1 MDLYAYGQI
10 PNLEQIMVDNNISI
24 PRLRGLRLMKDEKPI
39 TKEEMDDLAKSYGL
53 YDCDNLCRCGFRPNA
68 GWITMSTYTDMIA
81 EKYLEYEEHNGRKMH
96 TQPIYIK
103 WDKVHGKKRKAFKYV
118 LKQSKKRVYNQY
130 KMWNKYCG
138 RDDVLYIHCRL
149 GAGNW
154 FGYDCDTI
162 IKSQPWFLDC
172 VEDSFDGTYL
182 DVYAKIN
189 LGGVT

>member
-1 MDLYAYGQI
+1 MDLGAYCQI
-10 PNLEQIMVDNNISI
+10 ENLEQIMIDNNISI

-81 EKYLEYEEHNGRKMH
+81 ERYLEYEERNGQKMH

-118 LKQSKKRVYNQY
+118 LKQSKKEVYNQY

-154 FGYDCDTI
+154 SAYDCDTI

-172 VEDSFDGTYL
+172 VEDSFDRTYL
-182 DVYAKIN
+182 DVYAKIGEN
-189 LGGVT
+189 

>member
-1 MDLYAYGQI
+1 MTRTEKLFRILMLLIVAF
-10 PNLEQIMVDNNISI
+10 IS
-24 PRLRGLRLMKDEKPI
+24 
-39 TKEEMDDLAKSYGL
+39 YV
-53 YDCDNLCRCGFRPNA
+53 
-68 GWITMSTYTDMIA
+68 
-81 EKYLEYEEHNGRKMH
+81 
-96 TQPIYIK
+96 IYIK

-172 VEDSFDGTYL
+172 VEDSFDRTYL
-182 DVYAKIN
+182 DVYAKIGEN
-189 LGGVT
+189 QNVK